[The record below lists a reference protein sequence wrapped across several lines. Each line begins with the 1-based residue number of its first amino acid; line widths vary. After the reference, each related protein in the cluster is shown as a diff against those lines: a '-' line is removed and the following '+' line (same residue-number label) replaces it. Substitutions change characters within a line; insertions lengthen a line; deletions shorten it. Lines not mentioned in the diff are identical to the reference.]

1 MFWYF
6 LFYLQRYVSRNLLF
20 SLSFA
25 KMIINK
31 NTNRNVFSV
40 SVTTW
45 SSFSE
50 QKLTQK
56 LAFYFTNFAF
66 FFSQFPLH
74 YSPSLHF
81 YFLWLSFLLSLS
93 STLSIILF
101 WLVSNFYSFFFCL
114 FFQFIFSQKQISE
127 CLILV
132 DELCWLSVNL
142 HSCFSFLHLLLKFVM
157 VLPQVTLGL
166 LVTKFVSRFLSIA
179 VVFFWPKNKQ
189 KKNYAQGN

>member
-101 WLVSNFYSFFFCL
+101 WLVSNFYSFFFL
-114 FFQFIFSQKQISE
+114 FVFPVYFLTETNIRMPHFGWWVMLTLSKLAFVFQFS
-127 CLILV
+127 
-132 DELCWLSVNL
+132 
-142 HSCFSFLHLLLKFVM
+142 SFTIKVCYGSASSD
-157 VLPQVTLGL
+157 LGA
-166 LVTKFVSRFLSIA
+166 SS
-179 VVFFWPKNKQ
+179 N
-189 KKNYAQGN
+189 